1 MKVQASMLKESDV
14 PIYGVGIQSHI
25 KNANLD
31 ITAMKVS
38 LLRHDLSKINETVLR
53 FGHNLI

>member
-1 MKVQASMLKESDV
+1 MKVQASMFKESGV

-25 KNANLD
+25 KNVNLD

-38 LLRHDLSKINETVLR
+38 LPNHDLSKISETVL
-53 FGHNLI
+53 